1 MPVTYTFVPGTLIK
15 ASEANTNFSECF
27 LKDGSEK
34 MTGDVLPDINNMR
47 DIGSS
52 GLKFKDIYVSG
63 DLIGLNSVFLGLLA
77 SDPGSPT
84 EGQIWYNTTD
94 NQFKGYDGTE
104 VVILG

>member
-27 LKDGSEK
+27 LKDGSEY
-34 MTGDVLPDINNMR
+34 MSGDILPDLDNMR
-47 DIGSS
+47 NIGSS
-52 GLKFKDIYVSG
+52 ILKFKNIYVAG

-77 SDPGSPT
+77 SDPTSPT
-84 EGQIWYNTTD
+84 EGQIWYNTTEK
-94 NQFKGYDGTE
+94 QFKGYNGTE